1 MRLFFPLLP
10 KGEGAEAEGTMAD
23 EREPHMRGEGG
34 VQADRYAIQYYQK
47 IWAVGGL
54 MGKPARVNGAGFVM
68 ACPGRSSD
76 VIHMYVWVEDAHIQ
90 QTHWQCHMC
99 DPWMQVAGD
108 ILCHLAHGSP
118 LDAVLQWRWDD
129 FERVLGG
136 PSALIMEHAGAAML
150 TLHKAVIDYQV
161 RACFASPQ
169 AGEDSIE
176 PTQKLRELGLVGRAG
191 QQQLRHRLE
200 ETFNALAL
208 QIPHVKVQE
217 WVAMG
222 TVQDVSLTVQSL
234 VERQVIQR
242 ILGQGCGFPRSFA
255 EQLAAQ
261 G

>member
-1 MRLFFPLLP
+1 MV
-10 KGEGAEAEGTMAD
+10 D
-23 EREPHMRGEGG
+23 EREAHMRGEGG
-34 VQADRYAIQYYQK
+34 APADRYAIRYYQK
-47 IWAVGGL
+47 IWAEGGL
-54 MGKPARVNGAGFVM
+54 MGKPERVNGAGFVM

-76 VIHMYVWVEDAHIQ
+76 VIHIYVWIAAGKIQ
-90 QTHWQCHMC
+90 EARWQCHMC

-108 ILCHLAHGSP
+108 ILCHLVRGTP

-129 FERVLGG
+129 FEPVLGG
-136 PSALIMEHAGAAML
+136 HSVLIVEHAGAAML

-161 RACFASPQ
+161 RACLTDHPD
-169 AGEDSIE
+169 GEAMID
-176 PTQKLRELGLVGRAG
+176 PTHKVRELGLVGREG
-191 QQQLRHRLE
+191 QQQLRRRLE
-200 ETFNALAL
+200 EAFTTFAL

-242 ILGQGCGFPRSFA
+242 ILRQGCGFPRSFE

>member
-1 MRLFFPLLP
+1 
-10 KGEGAEAEGTMAD
+10 MAD
-23 EREPHMRGEGG
+23 ERESHMRGEGG
-34 VQADRYAIQYYQK
+34 VPADRHAIRYYQK
-47 IWAVGGL
+47 IWAAGGL
-54 MGKPARVNGAGFVM
+54 MGKPERVNGAGFVM

-76 VIHMYVWVEDAHIQ
+76 VIHIYVWVEEARLQ
-90 QTHWQCHMC
+90 RVNWQCHMC

-108 ILCHLAHGSP
+108 ILCHLAQESL
-118 LDAVLQWRWDD
+118 LDAALQWGWDD

-161 RACFASPQ
+161 RACFTSPQ
-169 AGEDSIE
+169 VGKDSFE
-176 PTQKLRELGLVGRAG
+176 PTQKLSELGLIGRAG

-200 ETFNALAL
+200 ETFSAFALH
-208 QIPHVKVQE
+208 IPHVKVQE
-217 WVAMG
+217 WVAIG
-222 TVQDVSLTVQSL
+222 SVQDVSLTVQSL

-255 EQLAAQ
+255 EQLEAQ